1 MVKIKGGGMD
11 VSSIITTIIRYGI
24 LLLLT
29 AVSINYIHN
38 ANIQYIIFIVLLIII
53 VLGTGILMK
62 DLLDL
67 GSFTNIVSNIGNKG
81 ALNEISL
88 EKSNPTLLQIFM
100 GVIGIGA
107 IMKIISLVFF
117 IIILGDGRKE
127 LKSKD
132 FSQSKK
138 MSSYNLNILNQYIS
152 YFKYSF
158 LLMIALSILIFIMYG
173 TPETQIIVKNLTALG
188 MSAAILTLVSL
199 EMYHS
204 VQFLRIKD
212 NNGLLYEITESET
225 SSK

>member
-11 VSSIITTIIRYGI
+11 ISSIITTIIRYGI